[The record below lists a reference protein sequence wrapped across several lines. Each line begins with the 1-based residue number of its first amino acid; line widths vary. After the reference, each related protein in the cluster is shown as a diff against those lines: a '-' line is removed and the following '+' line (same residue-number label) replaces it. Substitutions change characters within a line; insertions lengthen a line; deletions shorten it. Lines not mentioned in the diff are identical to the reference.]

1 MAKNAKKVFFY
12 QGLKIGHFLKFHPF
26 FLIFKLT
33 DMKTKQK
40 TLSCPLLLD
49 CQKLVFLRESW
60 PKFDNLL
67 NVNFQVYSEGNSEIR
82 ERGQKNALIHSVLGL
97 IKFIYTKYLIC
108 HLVSLSRKSITNRP
122 TDQWTDRQTPSNSV
136 VAYD

>member
-1 MAKNAKKVFFY
+1 MGILGPKFLILTTYLTIRRTKKSSCCEYRCASLLSVNGKKRQKNIFFH
-12 QGLKIGHFLKFHPF
+12 QGLKIDRFLKFHPC
-26 FLIFKLT
+26 FLILKLT

-40 TLSCPLLLD
+40 TFSCPLLLD

-82 ERGQKNALIHSVLGL
+82 ERGQKNALIHSV
-97 IKFIYTKYLIC
+97 
-108 HLVSLSRKSITNRP
+108 
-122 TDQWTDRQTPSNSV
+122 
-136 VAYD
+136 

>member
-1 MAKNAKKVFFY
+1 ME
-12 QGLKIGHFLKFHPF
+12 
-26 FLIFKLT
+26 
-33 DMKTKQK
+33 TKQK

-82 ERGQKNALIHSVLGL
+82 ERGQKNTLIHFVLGL
-97 IKFIYTKYLIC
+97 IKFLYTKYLIC